1 MVGGPSSQDRQAGP
15 AAPRGNLAR
24 RFIIGSMVA
33 AVPGVV
39 ALGIVNFY
47 SIRSLTIVNRQ
58 LDEISLSLEATRD
71 LQSALMRVA
80 KSPDEYVLHRYSGEE
95 QEFNRALGV
104 ADQKLAACASAPC
117 HATSKSPREMASL
130 LQPKLEILRRDGG
143 LVFKTAPSQP
153 PADSQQ
159 IDKIDR
165 LVGGMNVQFGE
176 MSDALVGRVE
186 KLRERAQVVDRQAL
200 LLTGFATAA
209 VLVFGCASALVLAKR
224 VSRPLQKLLV
234 GTRRVKGGEWDYRVQ
249 IEDSG
254 EIGELAASFNVMLNE
269 VQRHRDQLRE
279 YGRVLEERVRERTDE
294 LKRSDKALRESE
306 KLASVGLLAAGV
318 AHELNNPLTS
328 ILMNAN
334 LMMEDVGAAS
344 PLHDDLKKIDTD
356 ATRCKRII
364 DDLRTFS
371 RPRDLK
377 LAPCRVASLVEQAL
391 KLSEHELATREI
403 RVETQIAPNLPQP
416 LWDSDRITQV
426 LTNLFVNA
434 AQAMKNGGTLT
445 VSAQQRGQLIALQVR
460 DTGEGI
466 PPEYR
471 SRILEPF
478 FTTKPTGTGLGLSI
492 SYGIVQ
498 EHGGSIEMESIT
510 REEADPTGRT
520 GTTVSILIPLSAAQ
534 ERA

>member
-1 MVGGPSSQDRQAGP
+1 MAGEPNSQDRQASDG
-15 AAPRGNLAR
+15 ALRGNLAR

-58 LDEISLSLEATRD
+58 LDEITLSLDATRD
-71 LQSALMRVA
+71 LQTALIRVA
-80 KSPDEYVLHRYSGEE
+80 RSPDEYVLHHYKGEE
-95 QEFNRALGV
+95 KEFDQALKV
-104 ADQKLAACASAPC
+104 AQRKLVACSSAPC
-117 HATSKSPREMASL
+117 HAATKSPREMASL
-130 LQPKLEILRRDGG
+130 LEPKLEILRRDGG
-143 LVFKTAPSQP
+143 MVFRTASSQP
-153 PADSQQ
+153 PAGSKE
-159 IDKIDR
+159 IDKIDD
-165 LVGGMNVQFGE
+165 LLGGIDTQFGE
-176 MSDALVGRVE
+176 MSDALLGRVE

-200 LLTGFATAA
+200 MLTGFATAA
-209 VLVFGCASALVLAKR
+209 VLVFGVASALVLAKR
-224 VSRPLQKLLV
+224 VSRPLEKLLV
-234 GTRRVKGGEWDYRVQ
+234 GTRRVRGGEWDYRVQ
-249 IEDSG
+249 IEDAG
-254 EIGELAASFNVMLNE
+254 EIGELATSFNVMLNE
-269 VQRHRDQLRE
+269 IQRHRDQLRD

-334 LMMEDVGAAS
+334 LIMEDVGKDS
-344 PLHDDLKKIDTD
+344 PLLGDLRKIDTD

-371 RPRDLK
+371 RPRDLR
-377 LAPCRVASLVEQAL
+377 LAPCRVETLVDQAL
-391 KLSEHELATREI
+391 ELSDHELSARGI
-403 RVETQIAPNLPQP
+403 KVETQIAPNLPQP
-416 LWDSDRITQV
+416 LWDGERITQV

-445 VSAQQRGQLIALQVR
+445 VSAQQSGQSIALQVR

-466 PPEYR
+466 PQQYR

-520 GTTVSILIPLSAAQ
+520 GTTVNILIPLSAPQ
-534 ERA
+534 EQA